1 MSSFAAMRHP
11 RSIALCDALS
21 HILNLLD
28 LRSGRAHERQVL
40 AFEVEEGH
48 IGVLEGCLEERS
60 FGRDDLLVCDWNIE
74 AGFDLVEKV
83 CDGGI
88 LGEGKFVC
96 YFSVHDG

>member
-1 MSSFAAMRHP
+1 MSSLAAMRHP
-11 RSIALCDALS
+11 RSIALRDALS

-40 AFEVEEGH
+40 ALEFEEGH
-48 IGVLEGCLEERS
+48 IGVLEGCFEERR
-60 FGRDDLLVCDWNIE
+60 FRGDDLLVCDGDIE

-88 LGEGKFVC
+88 FGEGKFVC
-96 YFSVHDG
+96 YFSVRDG